1 MSAEYSRPPSP
12 SSRPESPHL
21 FPMNSFS
28 LDRLVPEDGLEFADA
43 FTLLGQPHLNL
54 MAFMLDLTLQTL
66 WRRTGMR
73 GWTCCSATSQ
83 GARTDSRCAQ
93 SSPLM
98 RFSKG
103 NLQAPKSSPRISS
116 ARSPG

>member
-1 MSAEYSRPPSP
+1 MCAEYSRPPSP
-12 SSRPESPHL
+12 SSRPDSPHL

-43 FTLLGQPHLNL
+43 FTLLGRPHHNL
-54 MAFMLDLTLQTL
+54 IAFMFDMAPQTH

-73 GWTCCSATSQ
+73 GWTCCSATSP

-93 SSPLM
+93 NSLLM

-103 NLQAPKSSPRISS
+103 NLQVPRSSPRISS
-116 ARSPG
+116 VRSPG